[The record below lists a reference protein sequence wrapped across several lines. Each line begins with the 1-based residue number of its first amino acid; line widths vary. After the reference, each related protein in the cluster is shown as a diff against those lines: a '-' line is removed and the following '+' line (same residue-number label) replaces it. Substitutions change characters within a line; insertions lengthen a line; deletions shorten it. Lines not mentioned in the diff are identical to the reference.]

1 MSIELQTGNM
11 NEVSSASDSE
21 LYAALFGE
29 GDYIVRHRLDAEMVD
44 SNTLSVGS
52 GNAIQNG
59 RHIRLKGSTEFVIPS
74 GVQAQKRSNLAVLRT
89 TVTRD
94 EETMQTVEETVPL
107 VLSGEPTMDGSPV
120 DPDVIEGNLLEGD
133 TIADFPLFRVVT
145 DGINAGE
152 PEPLYDFVASETE
165 FRDSLSQSKQITLA
179 QHVVLTIGREC
190 VTLDIESCHAE
201 NVGKYLSVKV
211 PEQYRPPSV
220 KTAAMSCVNG
230 YSAGL
235 SVYADGSIY
244 VRSYGGS
251 RASAYGQVSWV
262 PASILGDIV
271 DDTV

>member
-29 GDYIVRHRLDAEMVD
+29 GSYIVRHRLDAEMVD

-165 FRDSLSQSKQITLA
+165 FRDSLSQSVETYA
-179 QHVVLTIGREC
+179 NGSVC
-190 VTLDIESCHAE
+190 VTVNPASRTAIASIVGMRLTSGTTASVSVSLPAEYAPTIEVDAPIVDTNAGRVGWAWVSKGGTTIKAHA
-201 NVGKYLSVKV
+201 
-211 PEQYRPPSV
+211 PS
-220 KTAAMSCVNG
+220 SPSG
-230 YSAGL
+230 SAW
-235 SVYADGSIY
+235 
-244 VRSYGGS
+244 
-251 RASAYGQVSWV
+251 YGQLAWHF
-262 PASILGDIV
+262 
-271 DDTV
+271 